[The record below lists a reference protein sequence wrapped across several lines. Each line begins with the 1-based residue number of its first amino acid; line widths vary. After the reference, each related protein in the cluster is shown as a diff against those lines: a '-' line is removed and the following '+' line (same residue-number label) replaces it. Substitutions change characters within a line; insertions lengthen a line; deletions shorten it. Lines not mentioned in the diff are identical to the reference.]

1 MRGEVYR
8 YRPGG
13 ETRGH
18 EQRGTR
24 FCVVV
29 QADHLE
35 RLSTWLVVPTSTSAR
50 PATFRPEIVVDGQAT
65 LAMCE
70 QVRALD
76 PSKRLGERV
85 GFLALPEMQAVD
97 AALRLVQDL

>member
-8 YRPGG
+8 YRPGSD
-13 ETRGH
+13 TQGH

-24 FCVVV
+24 YCIVV

-35 RLSTWLVVPTSTSAR
+35 QLSTWLVVPTSTSAR
-50 PATFRPEIVVDGQAT
+50 PATFRPEITVNGATT

-85 GFLALPEMQAVD
+85 GLLTLPQLQAVE